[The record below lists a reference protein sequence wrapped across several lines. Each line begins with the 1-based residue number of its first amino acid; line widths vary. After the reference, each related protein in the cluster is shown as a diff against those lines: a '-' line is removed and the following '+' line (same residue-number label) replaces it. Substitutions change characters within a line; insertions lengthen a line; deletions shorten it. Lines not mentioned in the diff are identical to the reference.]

1 VGLKPPGRVVATV
14 IIAVACTLM
23 GILGLFDR
31 LNYVASTKFDLLAA
45 TANNEIW
52 TLGFIAVSVFVWC
65 SVILHQW
72 QQKAMQ
78 AAVVILA
85 PWSLYNLLWGLT
97 TDHPVSLAAPI
108 LAAVLAV
115 IAHSLAVAW
124 APEDTH
130 YDTGR

>member
-1 VGLKPPGRVVATV
+1 
-14 IIAVACTLM
+14 M

-31 LNYVASTKFDLLAA
+31 LNYVASTNFDLLAA